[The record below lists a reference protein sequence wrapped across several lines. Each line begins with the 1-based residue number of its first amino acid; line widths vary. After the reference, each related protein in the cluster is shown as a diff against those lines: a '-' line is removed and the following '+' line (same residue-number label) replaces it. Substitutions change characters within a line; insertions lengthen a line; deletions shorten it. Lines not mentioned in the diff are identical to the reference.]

1 MKQLENEIKTYLKG
15 NQIEDKVSLF
25 YYKPLSD
32 ETYLYRED
40 ELFLAASAIKV
51 PVVMAWLQL
60 IQQNIVT
67 NQVQLQYCQRH
78 YEESDEKAL
87 YDSIS
92 FNETAPV
99 SLCMKLAIVY
109 SDNPSNHMMK
119 EYYQQYSNLSFREWF
134 AQFSKKPVNEDFYT
148 KNQATASIMLEV
160 MKELYNHSEY
170 YSSLIEDMKIAAKGR
185 YIQANH
191 FDFEVAQKYG
201 EYQQYEH
208 TMAILYME
216 EPILV
221 GIFTELATKNAKE
234 VIQSLSKMMAQ
245 YNQQTI
251 DRRKKNEVE

>member
-1 MKQLENEIKTYLKG
+1 MKELENKIITYLKE

-25 YYKPLSD
+25 YYNPLSK
-32 ETYLYRED
+32 EKYLYRED
-40 ELFLAASAIKV
+40 EIFLAASTIKV

-60 IQQNIVT
+60 IEQNKVDDYI
-67 NQVQLQYCQRH
+67 QLQYCPRH

-87 YDSIS
+87 YDLIS
-92 FNETAPV
+92 FNETAPL

-119 EYYQQYSNLSFREWF
+119 EYYQNYSNLSFREWF
-134 AQFSKKPVNEDFYT
+134 AGFSKKAVNEEFYI
-148 KNQATASIMLEV
+148 KNQATAAIMLEV
-160 MKELYNHSEY
+160 MKELYDNPEM

-185 YIQANH
+185 YIQANN

-201 EYQQYEH
+201 EYMQYEH

-221 GIFTELATKNAKE
+221 GIFTELALDNAKQ
-234 VIQSLSKMMAQ
+234 VIQELSKIMAL
-245 YNQQTI
+245 YNQQRI
-251 DRRKKNEVE
+251 DGRINDED